1 MQFNTVVQNFRFGNF
16 ELQAHVPDILQLQQ
30 WYIQE
35 KEKNPATEIPYW
47 GQVWPAAHA
56 LCHFIADQPAL
67 FQNKSV
73 LELAAGLGLPSLL
86 CGRFAKDVCCS
97 DVEAEAIAVTE
108 RSINHLGL
116 QNISCCIL
124 NWNNIPTGLNADVL
138 LLSDINYEP
147 ASFETLCNVINRFL
161 NTGTT
166 VVLSTP
172 QRLMAKPFIER
183 LLPFCVLQQE
193 LAVTGISP
201 SVLCTIM
208 VLQKVL

>member
-1 MQFNTVVQNFRFGNF
+1 MQLNTVVQNFRFGNY
-16 ELQAHVPDILQLQQ
+16 EIQAHVPDILQLQQ
-30 WYIQE
+30 WYVQE
-35 KEKNPATEIPYW
+35 KEKNPATALPYW

-56 LCHFIADQPAL
+56 LCYFIATQTEL
-67 FQNKSV
+67 FQNKKV

-86 CGRFAKDVCCS
+86 CSRFAKDVYCS
-97 DVEAEAIAVTE
+97 DVEAEVVAVTE

-116 QNISCCIL
+116 QNIRCGIL
-124 NWNNIPTGLNADVL
+124 NWNNIAPDLNADVL

-161 NTGTT
+161 NAGTT
-166 VVLSTP
+166 IVLSTP

-193 LAVTGISP
+193 HAVTGISP

-208 VLQKVL
+208 VLQKGF